1 MQRLL
6 TKIKKFKE
14 TRDSR
19 YIYRKELDEACFQHD
34 TAYGDFK
41 DFPRRPASD
50 KVLHNKTFNMDKN
63 PKHDD
68 IKEVLL
74 RWFNNF
80 LIKKL
85 LMLILLLHAHFQR
98 LYGQRPWLSGAVK
111 NEIMSNQQ
119 LAQKIH
125 QPVIRKFEKQKE
137 YTYLL

>member
-1 MQRLL
+1 MKL
-6 TKIKKFKE
+6 
-14 TRDSR
+14 
-19 YIYRKELDEACFQHD
+19 A
-34 TAYGDFK
+34 
-41 DFPRRPASD
+41 
-50 KVLHNKTFNMDKN
+50 FNMTRLMEILKIFLEDQLLIKYYIT
-63 PKHDD
+63 KHLTCIKTQSMTD

-85 LMLILLLHAHFQR
+85 LVLILLLHAHFQR